1 MSCEKGT
8 KGHRCVKEG
17 RSIVAGL
24 LAARTSRPVAAVGQW
39 RNAQASQWRQGG
51 QWRAQFRYMVWLRG
65 LPSRLRRLRLV
76 LSCRCTSRKCLEAPV
91 LVFVCLHVVR
101 KNMVFIQLHR
111 TFMVKMGKRGKG
123 SRLVKVF
130 AFRLPPIVCYTRPHS
145 RISLHEVPAHSF
157 VTTACSLASNALDII
172 FTLP

>member
-1 MSCEKGT
+1 MCQRGT
-8 KGHRCVKEG
+8 QHSRWPSGGSYKSASGG
-17 RSIVAGL
+17 SRSVAECASQPV
-24 LAARTSRPVAAVGQW
+24 AARRPVA
-39 RNAQASQWRQGG
+39 
-51 QWRAQFRYMVWLRG
+51 WRAQFRYMVWLRG

-111 TFMVKMGKRGKG
+111 TFMVKMGERGKG